1 MVLGK
6 YRNIFEDD
14 EPIPANANSWDF
26 LPVPANGRPSFD
38 VMPVLTWKNFTALE
52 QTPTKAISSRK
63 ISNCIGA
70 PRLGLAANLVFF
82 LPFFITLHLEQS
94 FFTLHLQQSISP
106 LQQSFSSLFMS
117 DAANM
122 KSKLLSF
129 IPRAR
134 RQ

>member
-82 LPFFITLHLEQS
+82 CAIFHHSSSRTKLFHSSSSTKHLTTPTELFITLHV
-94 FFTLHLQQSISP
+94 
-106 LQQSFSSLFMS
+106 
-117 DAANM
+117 
-122 KSKLLSF
+122 
-129 IPRAR
+129 RR
-134 RQ
+134 RQYEE